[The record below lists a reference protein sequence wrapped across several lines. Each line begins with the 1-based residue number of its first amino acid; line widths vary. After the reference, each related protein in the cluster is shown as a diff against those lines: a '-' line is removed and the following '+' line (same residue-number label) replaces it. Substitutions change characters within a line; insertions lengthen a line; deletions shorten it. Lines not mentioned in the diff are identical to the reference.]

1 MNTLCYMQRTK
12 FEIVAL
18 KLAQPEQFVEN
29 KSGALCN
36 IIRFS

>member
-1 MNTLCYMQRTK
+1 MQRTK
-12 FEIVAL
+12 FGIVAL

-29 KSGALCN
+29 ALCH